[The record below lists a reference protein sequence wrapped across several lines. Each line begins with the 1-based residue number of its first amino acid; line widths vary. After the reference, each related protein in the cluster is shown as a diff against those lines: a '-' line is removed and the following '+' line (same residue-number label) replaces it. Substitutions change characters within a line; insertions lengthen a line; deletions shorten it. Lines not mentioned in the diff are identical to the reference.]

1 MRTKLYRLTMVL
13 LCVAGIFFTGQKVS
27 AQGVTVVIPAEA
39 NVGGQYVTL
48 GDIATIAG
56 DDTELMG
63 SLRKIRLGHAPAPGK
78 SYVLSR
84 EIIMARLQ
92 TANGINAAG
101 ITWNIPAQ
109 LTVNA
114 LAQSVSGIKL
124 VEQAEQYLKTTITG
138 DVTITALGQP
148 QDIQVPP
155 GEVTYQV
162 KLPYGIRYNT
172 PTNISV
178 GVFVDGQPSTQ
189 VILRFDIKKFQQV
202 AVAAKSLSAGEVITT
217 DNITFERRNVGR
229 LPAGYVTELAKIQ
242 GLTVKRS
249 LAPGIVLT
257 DRMLKK
263 AVLITRGKPISILA
277 QIGSIQVMVAGTAMQ
292 NGSEGQFIKV
302 QNTTS
307 QKVIVGQ
314 VIDDTTVRI
323 SM

>member
-1 MRTKLYRLTMVL
+1 MRTKLYRLTMVI
-13 LCVAGIFFTGQKVS
+13 LCVAGIFFTGQNAS
-27 AQGVTVVIPAEA
+27 AQGVTVAIPAEA
-39 NVGGQYVTL
+39 NVDGPYFTL

-56 DDTELMG
+56 DDTELMA

-92 TANGINAAG
+92 AANVINLAG

-114 LAQSVSGIKL
+114 LGQSVSGSKL

-138 DVTITALGQP
+138 DVTITSLGQP

-178 GVFVDGQPSTQ
+178 GIFVDGQPSTQ
-189 VILRFDIKKFQQV
+189 SILRFDIKKFQQV
-202 AVAAKSLSAGEVITT
+202 AVAAKALNAGEVITT
-217 DNITFERRNVGR
+217 ESITSERRDVGR
-229 LPAGYVTELAKIQ
+229 LPAGYFTELAKIQ
-242 GLTVKRS
+242 GLTVKRP

-257 DRMLKK
+257 DSMLKK
-263 AVLITRGKPISILA
+263 AILITRGKPINILA
-277 QIGSIQVMVAGTAMQ
+277 QIGSIQVMVAGTALQ
-292 NGSEGQFIKV
+292 NGSEGQFIQV

-314 VIDDTTVRI
+314 VVDDTTVRI